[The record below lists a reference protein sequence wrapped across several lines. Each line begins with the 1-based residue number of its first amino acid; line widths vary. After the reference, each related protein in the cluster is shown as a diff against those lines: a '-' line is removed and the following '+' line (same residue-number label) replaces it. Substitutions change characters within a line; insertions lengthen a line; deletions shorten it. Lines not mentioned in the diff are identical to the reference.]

1 VFDDKRAD
9 ELQGQSTAQT
19 TGITG
24 HLSGRFIS
32 TAEQG
37 SIDLT

>member
-19 TGITG
+19 TGIAG
-24 HLSGRFIS
+24 HLSGRFIP
-32 TAEQG
+32 TVERG